1 MYQQHNTCL
10 ALLVLPLSQGH
21 ATAALLVSSE
31 RYVVII
37 RSAIDITFPSVCL
50 QHACTVHKQMS
61 FYRICLWKLVGHG
74 SGSVAK
80 NSAETFAAGFP
91 TWWFVVYNG
100 DKNCDFRPMSRFISD
115 TIQDRTIVTRLIGT
129 HTHTHRCK
137 LEWLWDSNISTTGS
151 IARPLCH
158 SWASCQIFNRH
169 FTSVSGSLN
178 CCKKIMNSSLATLVY
193 ATFAF
198 ETAQRVSWHN
208 ITG

>member
-37 RSAIDITFPSVCL
+37 RSAIDYTFPSVCL

-129 HTHTHRCK
+129 HTHIGVN
-137 LEWLWDSNISTTGS
+137 WND
-151 IARPLCH
+151 
-158 SWASCQIFNRH
+158 
-169 FTSVSGSLN
+169 
-178 CCKKIMNSSLATLVY
+178 
-193 ATFAF
+193 F
-198 ETAQRVSWHN
+198 ETATFQPQGASRGLSATAELLVKFSTVTSLRFPVPW
-208 ITG
+208 IVVRKLWTVA